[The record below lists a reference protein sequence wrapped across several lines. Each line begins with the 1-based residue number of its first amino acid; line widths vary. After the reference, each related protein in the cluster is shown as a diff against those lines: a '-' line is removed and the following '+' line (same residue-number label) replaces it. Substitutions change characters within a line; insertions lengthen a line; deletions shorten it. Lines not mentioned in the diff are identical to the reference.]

1 MFFIVL
7 YYNFKNKIGWLKMVI
22 KKSELYSFLWV
33 GVDSL
38 RGGMDVSEYKNYVLN
53 LFFLKYISDK
63 VRNNN
68 FSEIEVLEGCFYE
81 DIFVLEG
88 DKEIGD
94 KFNKIIVKIV
104 E

>member
-1 MFFIVL
+1 
-7 YYNFKNKIGWLKMVI
+7 MVI

-68 FSEIEVLEGCFYE
+68 FSEIEVL
-81 DIFVLEG
+81 
-88 DKEIGD
+88 
-94 KFNKIIVKIV
+94 
-104 E
+104 